1 MVVKSV
7 AINAYQDAMQLRG
20 RDIRNTV
27 AERLKK
33 TDQEPVRGFGETLK
47 ASLKN
52 VNDMQTE
59 KNMMIEEFATGKT
72 QNVHELM
79 ITMQKAGMA
88 MQMTGAVRSKIMQS
102 YKEIMQ
108 MAF

>member
-20 RDIRNTV
+20 REINNTV
-27 AERLKK
+27 ANRLKK
-33 TDQEPVRGFGETLK
+33 KTPEPAEGFSDTLK
-47 ASLKN
+47 GSLAK
-52 VNDMQTE
+52 VNEMQAE
-59 KNMMIEEFATGKT
+59 KKMMIEEFASGKS

-79 ITMQKAGMA
+79 ITMQKAGLA

-108 MAF
+108 MQF

>member
-20 RDIRNTV
+20 RDIKNTV
-27 AERLKK
+27 ADRLKK
-33 TDQEPVRGFGETLK
+33 PQEPVRGFDETLK
-47 ASLKN
+47 DSLKG
-52 VNDMQTE
+52 VNDLQAE
-59 KNMMIEEFATGKT
+59 KRLMIEEFATGKT

-88 MQMTGAVRSKIMQS
+88 MQLTGAVRSKIMQS

-108 MAF
+108 MSF

>member
-7 AINAYQDAMQLRG
+7 AINAYQHALNANRRTALEKQVSNKLQ
-20 RDIRNTV
+20 
-27 AERLKK
+27 KP
-33 TDQEPVRGFGETLK
+33 QEEAQGFTETLQQ
-47 ASLKN
+47 SLKG
-52 VNDMQTE
+52 VNDIQTE
-59 KNMMIEEFATGKT
+59 KKHMIEEFASGKS

-79 ITMQKAGMA
+79 ITMQKAGLT

-108 MAF
+108 MQF

>member
-20 RDIRNTV
+20 RGIRNTV
-27 AERLKK
+27 DERLKK
-33 TDQEPVRGFGETLK
+33 TTQDPVRGFGETLK
-47 ASLKN
+47 DSLES
-52 VNDMQTE
+52 VNDMQSE
-59 KNMMIEEFATGKT
+59 KKMLIEEFASGKS

-88 MQMTGAVRSKIMQS
+88 MQITGAVRSKIMQS

-108 MAF
+108 MSF

>member
-1 MVVKSV
+1 MVIKSV
-7 AINAYQDAMQLRG
+7 AISAYQDAMQTRG
-20 RDIRNTV
+20 RDIRDTV
-27 AERLKK
+27 ATRLNKPLK
-33 TDQEPVRGFGETLK
+33 SDHGFGDTLK

-52 VNDMQTE
+52 VNDLQAE
-59 KNMMIEEFATGKT
+59 KKMLIEEFATGKS

-108 MAF
+108 MSF

>member
-7 AINAYQDAMQLRG
+7 AINAYQSAMGNRARTIKQ
-20 RDIRNTV
+20 TV
-27 AERLKK
+27 DESLKK
-33 TDQEPVRGFGETLK
+33 APEPVKGFGETLQTSVEK
-47 ASLKN
+47 
-52 VNDMQTE
+52 VNDLQAH
-59 KNMMIEEFATGKT
+59 KKLMIEEFASGKT

-79 ITMQKAGMA
+79 ISMQKAGMA

-108 MAF
+108 MPF

>member
-7 AINAYQDAMQLRG
+7 AINAYQNAM
-20 RDIRNTV
+20 DIRRRSVDNTV
-27 AERLKK
+27 TTRLQKPQ
-33 TDQEPVRGFGETLK
+33 TPAQGFNDTLK
-47 ASLKN
+47 NSLAK
-52 VNDMQTE
+52 VNEMQSE
-59 KNMMIEEFATGKT
+59 KKMMIEEFASGKT

-79 ITMQKAGMA
+79 ITMQKAGLA

-108 MAF
+108 MPF